1 MKAQVK
7 RALAKMGLS
16 LHRVPPG
23 IVVGFDLGR
32 DLAIVMGDRRS
43 PVCIDVGAHVGQFV
57 DLLRSSLRDPS
68 IHAFEPA
75 PEPFARLQSH
85 CGAMP
90 NVTLVN
96 AGLGSEGGQI
106 SFNVYDNQTLNSFL
120 PMLATGTG
128 TLGGPKLVRSIPVP
142 VHRLD
147 DYAAS
152 AGLARIDLL
161 KIDTQG
167 YELKILRGASRLLAD
182 GRVRT
187 ILLELNFVPL
197 YDGQVW
203 AHEII
208 GFLHE
213 RGFCLVD
220 FYEKCR
226 LNPLLGWC
234 TALFTV
240 SEPPPK

>member
-1 MKAQVK
+1 MKPLVK
-7 RALAKMGLS
+7 RALAQLGLS

-23 IVVGFDLGR
+23 IVVGFDLSR
-32 DLAIVMGDRRS
+32 DLEIVVGS
-43 PVCIDVGAHVGQFV
+43 QSAPVCIDVGAHVGKFV
-57 DLLRSSLRDPS
+57 DLLGSSLRDPV
-68 IHAFEPA
+68 IHAFEPS
-75 PEPFARLQSH
+75 PESFALLRSH
-85 CGAMP
+85 CASIP
-90 NVTLVN
+90 NIKLVN
-96 AGLGSEGGQI
+96 AGLGCESGEI
-106 SFNVYDNQTLNSFL
+106 NFNIFDNQTLNSFL
-120 PMLATGTG
+120 PMLPSGTG
-128 TLGGPKLVRSIPVP
+128 TLGGPKLVRSISVP
-142 VHRLD
+142 VYTLD

-152 AGLARIDLL
+152 AGLGQIDLL

-167 YELKILRGASRLLAD
+167 YELQILRGAARLLAA
-182 GRVRT
+182 GNVRT

-213 RGFCLVD
+213 RGFRLVD

-234 TALFTV
+234 TALFTTRK
-240 SEPPPK
+240 PAPK